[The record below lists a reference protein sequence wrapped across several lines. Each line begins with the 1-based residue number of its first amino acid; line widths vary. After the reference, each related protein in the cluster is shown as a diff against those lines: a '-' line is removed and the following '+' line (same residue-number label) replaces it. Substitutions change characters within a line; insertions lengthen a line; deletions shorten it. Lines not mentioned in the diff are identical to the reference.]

1 MEFDDDEYG
10 FAAGFPPAL
19 VSLTP
24 FASTISPSPR
34 RLSSCFTKPA
44 EAVRSKRRL
53 AWVSLQG
60 RLVGADEASSA
71 KAVDPNGAFTTEEAA
86 AWELFTPVQR
96 VLTVAVVGAAAA
108 NSKKDD
114 QISKLQKS
122 VELRDQVLSSMQ
134 KKLDDLC
141 EQLNYC
147 KDQPEVETKTVEC
160 GCKLYPRNNHP
171 QSGSLFNTST
181 KGSNEDQAF
190 KYQMPI
196 SNEAEPDERR
206 MSDLSDWAPSVASSI
221 DIQLDS
227 LALDHD
233 INSLRKECDQK
244 DVTIKELSTFL
255 RSSEV
260 LSSKRIVELE
270 DIIRRKNMI
279 INKLRKD
286 MIVLEQKVVNLTR
299 RRRPSFS
306 AASSDLQHLPTLTDN
321 VVYDMDSTTDPSSSD
336 SDSNPRNRTQAPFVD
351 SQQISVEMS
360 EKDLKGDMKC
370 DHAKS
375 SPFVHQNPSSLATT
389 APLKENSFNQ
399 TPNSVPP
406 SKSKHTTNASGE
418 NRSRRRPP
426 IKSKEV
432 AAQKR
437 WI

>member
-1 MEFDDDEYG
+1 MDFDDDEYG
-10 FAAGFPPAL
+10 FAAGFPPPL

-24 FASTISPSPR
+24 FASTASPSPR
-34 RLSSCFTKPA
+34 RLSSCFTQPA
-44 EAVRSKRRL
+44 EPVRSKRRL

-60 RLVGADEASSA
+60 RLVGADDASSA
-71 KAVDPNGAFTTEEAA
+71 KAVDPNGKFTTEQAA

-108 NSKKDD
+108 NSKKNE

-122 VELRDQVLSSMQ
+122 VELRDQVLFSMQ
-134 KKLDDLC
+134 KKLDNLC
-141 EQLNYC
+141 EQLNYV
-147 KDQPEVETKTVEC
+147 KDQPEVETKSVEN
-160 GCKLYPRNNHP
+160 GCKLCHHNLP
-171 QSGSLFNTST
+171 QNGSLFNTST
-181 KGSNEDQAF
+181 KGSNEDEVF
-190 KYQMPI
+190 KYKMPI
-196 SNEAEPDERR
+196 SNETEPDERR
-206 MSDLSDWAPSVASSI
+206 MSDLSDWAPSVTSSV

-227 LALDHD
+227 LALEHD
-233 INSLRKECDQK
+233 FDSLRRECDQK

-286 MIVLEQKVVNLTR
+286 MIILEQKVVNLTR

-306 AASSDLQHLPTLTDN
+306 AASSHLQHLPTMADN

-336 SDSNPRNRTQAPFVD
+336 SDSIPRNRAQAPFVEV
-351 SQQISVEMS
+351 QEISVEMS
-360 EKDLKGDMKC
+360 EKVSKSG
-370 DHAKS
+370 HAES
-375 SPFVHQNPSSLATT
+375 SPFIQQNLSRRATS
-389 APLKENSFNQ
+389 PLKENSFNQ
-399 TPNSVPP
+399 TPNPVAA
-406 SKSKHTTNASGE
+406 SKPKLTTNGSGE

-426 IKSKEV
+426 IKSKDV

-437 WI
+437 WM